1 MAERLL
7 NRVRERRDQ
16 RGWTQVELAQ
26 QTGVS
31 RKTVNTIENHVF
43 EPSTLVAL
51 KLAKA
56 LDAQV
61 EELFWL
67 AEG

>member
-1 MAERLL
+1 MAERLH
-7 NRVRERRDQ
+7 NRVRERREQ

-26 QTGVS
+26 RTGVS
-31 RKTVNTIENHVF
+31 RKTVNTIENNVF

-56 LDAQV
+56 LEAQG
-61 EELFWL
+61 EDLFWL
-67 AEG
+67 AEA

>member
-1 MAERLL
+1 MAERLH
-7 NRVRERRDQ
+7 NRIRERRDLK
-16 RGWTQVELAQ
+16 GWTQVELAQ
-26 QTGVS
+26 RTGVS

-51 KLAKA
+51 KLARA
-56 LDAQV
+56 LEAGV

-67 AEG
+67 DA

>member
-31 RKTVNTIENHVF
+31 RKTVNTNENHVF